1 MASDEPH
8 FMITNDKGEDF
19 DVTAAL
25 TRMHDKLDK
34 ILENCCTH
42 SRRVASTKPGDPI
55 FCEDCHTRVG
65 TVQ

>member
-1 MASDEPH
+1 MASDESH

-42 SRRVASTKPGDPI
+42 SRRVASKKSGDPI
-55 FCEDCHTRVG
+55 FCEDCRQIVG
-65 TVQ
+65 YVP